1 MTTFLTLLFL
11 ISFGF
16 IIYYVIKRFLTKKK
30 DIDTYTKIKN
40 RVWYAV
46 IIFIISFV
54 AIGITSGSD
63 STQSKATAR
72 TIVKKVGTA
81 DKKKA
86 ESKYESIK
94 TEVSSKKSEA
104 KLLTVKLDKKESEAK
119 TESKKKESEAK
130 VKSESESKKK
140 LANEKAQSESIQKIN
155 KQKVVA
161 ASKTESSQKVKA
173 AVPRTRTTN
182 SVSHKQQTRPQQ
194 KSATPTHTDANK
206 VTTGGETIIGN
217 INSKIYHVPGQAG
230 YHMNSANAITFHSEQ
245 DAQNA
250 GYRKAKR

>member
-46 IIFIISFV
+46 IVFIISFV

-63 STQSKATAR
+63 STQSKAPAH

-104 KLLTVKLDKKESEAK
+104 KLLTAKLDKKESE
-119 TESKKKESEAK
+119 
-130 VKSESESKKK
+130 
-140 LANEKAQSESIQKIN
+140 AQSESIQKIN

-194 KSATPTHTDANK
+194 NSATPTHTDANE